1 MESIQEQIRRVNEK
15 LQQLLKE
22 YASLRRENEKLRGD
36 LQAQKEIE
44 NSSKE
49 KLELLQQQIT
59 IVKASSGQTDE
70 ASKKDLEKRINHYIR
85 EIDRCIAVLGS
96 N

>member
-1 MESIQEQIRRVNEK
+1 METIQEQVRRVNEK

-22 YASLRRENEKLRGD
+22 YASLRRENEKLKAD

-44 NSSKE
+44 DISKE
-49 KLELLQQQIT
+49 KLELLQQQIA
-59 IVKASSGQTDE
+59 IVKASSGKSDE
-70 ASKKDLEKRINHYIR
+70 ASKKEFEKRINHYIR